1 MLSVHRVDDTSYC
14 HESFLLILLL
24 FILLYKS
31 VLVTLSIRVDSWGYS
46 SAGENLTRF
55 QSRLAFD
62 SLLHLINECILL
74 SGDALR
80 LPWFQGWAA
89 FSLDDYAVGATLL
102 VRIPQFVTRV
112 KPIDSIVFDILL
124 VVNGEISDT
133 LCITCD
139 DALLLR
145 QAIGTLILP
154 LWRSYLLRFDLW
166 EYTVLEPAG
175 ELHSS
180 SFRILA
186 TLDGV
191 FTCERASV

>member
-31 VLVTLSIRVDSWGYS
+31 VLVTLSIRVDSRGYS

-80 LPWFQGWAA
+80 LP
-89 FSLDDYAVGATLL
+89 
-102 VRIPQFVTRV
+102 
-112 KPIDSIVFDILL
+112 
-124 VVNGEISDT
+124 
-133 LCITCD
+133 
-139 DALLLR
+139 
-145 QAIGTLILP
+145 
-154 LWRSYLLRFDLW
+154 
-166 EYTVLEPAG
+166 
-175 ELHSS
+175 
-180 SFRILA
+180 
-186 TLDGV
+186 
-191 FTCERASV
+191 